1 MGYVSLGFIRHGI
14 VQTDNDIAAI
24 LCRQGVAMSY
34 TRYDVDIVQ
43 KLHVKLVGWPAGIP
57 FASPS
62 LIGTVGDV
70 KILREAL
77 QSQECKWVSL
87 SQRQREE
94 HSAKLAAMTAAG
106 TPSIKKRKQRS
117 DKGSKR
123 VKKTMASQ
131 DNEGQGEGGA
141 GQVEQGP
148 SRKRLKTTTEAP
160 PPRPSSVKRML
171 PPMYKSNEF
180 IDSDSD

>member
-1 MGYVSLGFIRHGI
+1 
-14 VQTDNDIAAI
+14 
-24 LCRQGVAMSY
+24 MSY

-43 KLHVKLVGWPAGIP
+43 KLHIKLVGWPAGIP

-77 QSQECKWVSL
+77 QTQECKWVSL

-117 DKGSKR
+117 DKGAKR
-123 VKKTMASQ
+123 VKKT
-131 DNEGQGEGGA
+131 NGGVGQA
-141 GQVEQGP
+141 EQGP
-148 SRKRLKTTTEAP
+148 SSRKRQKTTAEALP
-160 PPRPSSVKRML
+160 PSPGPSSVQSML
-171 PPMYKSNEF
+171 PPMYKSHEF
-180 IDSDSD
+180 IASDSD

>member
-1 MGYVSLGFIRHGI
+1 MTYKLMTI
-14 VQTDNDIAAI
+14 IAAI
-24 LCRQGVAMSY
+24 LCRQGIAMSY

-43 KLHVKLVGWPAGIP
+43 KLHVKLVGWPAGLT

-77 QSQECKWVSL
+77 QTQECKWVTL

-94 HSAKLAAMTAAG
+94 HVAKLTAMTAAG

-117 DKGSKR
+117 DKGAKR
-123 VKKTMASQ
+123 GKKKAIARP
-131 DNEGQGEGGA
+131 DDDGQSDGS
-141 GQVEQGP
+141 VLPIQGP
-148 SRKRLKTTTEAP
+148 SSKRQKTTAAQLP
-160 PPRPSSVKRML
+160 GPSSGSVRNML
-171 PPMYKSNEF
+171 PPMYKSQEF
-180 IDSDSD
+180 IGSDSD

>member
-1 MGYVSLGFIRHGI
+1 MGYVSLGFSFSTAYKLITI
-14 VQTDNDIAAI
+14 IAAI

-34 TRYDVDIVQ
+34 TRYDIDIVQ
-43 KLHVKLVGWPAGIP
+43 KLHIKLVGWPAGIP

-77 QSQECKWVSL
+77 QTQECKWVSL

-94 HSAKLAAMTAAG
+94 HSAKLTAMTAAG
-106 TPSIKKRKQRS
+106 TPPIKKRKQRS
-117 DKGSKR
+117 DKGAKRLKR
-123 VKKTMASQ
+123 VKKT
-131 DNEGQGEGGA
+131 NGGV

-148 SRKRLKTTTEAP
+148 STMP
-160 PPRPSSVKRML
+160 PGPSSAQSML
-171 PPMYKSNEF
+171 PPMYKSHEF
-180 IDSDSD
+180 IASDSD